1 MVESA
6 HRQEHEE
13 TQADAVERLGRRH
26 GPEARALIERAVS
39 VSGDAVRR
47 RDRPSAVEVASLL
60 DELGVDADT
69 LAAAL
74 LSTPEVAAALPDD
87 RLEAEFGATVATLA
101 RNARRLNVF
110 REHEDTHRDREPAER
125 LRRMI
130 LALGEDVRAVLIR
143 LAYRTCRLRRLGGEE
158 RDERRRVARE
168 TLDLYAPLAN
178 RLGVSQL
185 KWEMEDLAF
194 RYLEPRT
201 YKQIANGLHE
211 RRSDRERFV
220 AEFTRDLQAA
230 LEADGIANAEV
241 YGRPKHIYSI
251 WRKMQRKHVDLDELF
266 DVHAVRVLVDEVR
279 DCYAAL
285 GAVHSRWS
293 HIRREFDDYIANPK
307 GNGYQSLHTAVFGP
321 RGKPVEIQIRTRQMD
336 EHAERGVAAHWLY
349 KEGSSEGQRLQQSIS
364 ALRSLLDSGGGDDS
378 LHESFGRELFADRVF
393 VFTPRGDVMDLPQGA
408 TVLDFA
414 FNVHTDV
421 GHRCRGA
428 KVNGRIVPLT
438 HQLHNGDQVEVLTT
452 REPHPSRDWLNRD
465 LGYLNTSRAR
475 AKVRAWFNQQDHSQ
489 HVEEGRQLLERE
501 LKRLD
506 ARDLALEKLA
516 PELGFSRQA
525 DLFSALGRNELSSE
539 KIARAVQQL
548 SRPRPSDI
556 GPIQRES
563 REQPR
568 GDDAIRVRGVGNLLT
583 HTANCCKPLPGD
595 AVVGF
600 ITRGR
605 GITVHR
611 RDCHNILRLGE
622 HERDRLIEVEWGEE
636 EGTRCWNVDITVRAF
651 ERPDLLRDVT
661 NVLAEDG
668 INVIRAD
675 LDQHVEPPDARIE
688 MTVQIRDLAQL
699 NRSLQRVSQL
709 PNVLDA
715 VRRGTA

>member
-6 HRQEHEE
+6 HKQEPQE
-13 TQADAVERLGRRH
+13 TQAGVVERLGQRH
-26 GPEARALIERAVS
+26 GPEARALIERAV
-39 VSGDAVRR
+39 AVAWDVEPERR
-47 RDRPSAVEVASLL
+47 RPGAVEVASLL
-60 DELGVDADT
+60 DELGVDGET
-69 LAAAL
+69 LVAAL
-74 LSTPEVAAALPDD
+74 LSTPEVAAVLPDE
-87 RLEAEFGATVATLA
+87 RLEAEFGPTVATLA
-101 RNARRLNVF
+101 RNARRLNIF
-110 REHEDTHRDREPAER
+110 REHDETSHDREPAER

-143 LAYRTCRLRRLGGEE
+143 LAYRTCRLRQLGGEE
-158 RDERRRVARE
+158 RDVRRHVARE

-194 RYLEPRT
+194 RYLEPQA

-220 AEFTRDLQAA
+220 TEFTRELEAA
-230 LEADGIANAEV
+230 LATDGVENAEV
-241 YGRPKHIYSI
+241 FGRPKHIYSI
-251 WRKMQRKHVDLDELF
+251 WKKMQRKHVDLDELF

-285 GAVHSRWS
+285 GTVHSRWS
-293 HIRREFDDYIANPK
+293 HIRKEFDDYIANPK

-321 RGKPVEIQIRTRQMD
+321 RGKPVEIQIRTHQMN

-364 ALRSLLDSGGGDDS
+364 ALRSLLESGGDDS
-378 LHESFGRELFADRVF
+378 LQESFGRELFADRVF

-414 FNVHTDV
+414 YSVHTDV

-428 KVNGRIVPLT
+428 KINGRIVPLT

-452 REPHPSRDWLNRD
+452 REPNPSRDWLNRD

-501 LKRLD
+501 LRRLD
-506 ARDLALEKLA
+506 ARDLPLEKLTS
-516 PELGFSRQA
+516 ELGYPRQVDMFA
-525 DLFSALGRNELSSE
+525 ALGRNELSSE

-556 GPIQRES
+556 GPIHRTPAQEG
-563 REQPR
+563 EE
-568 GDDAIRVRGVGNLLT
+568 DAVRVQGVGNLLT
-583 HTANCCKPLPGD
+583 QTANCCKPLPGD
-595 AVVGF
+595 EVIGF
-600 ITRGR
+600 ITKGR

-611 RDCHNILRLGE
+611 RDCHNILRLSDS
-622 HERDRLIEVEWGEE
+622 ERGRLIEVEWGDSQ
-636 EGTRCWNVDITVRAF
+636 RARKWNVDITVRAF

-688 MTVQIRDLAQL
+688 LTVQIRDLAQL

-715 VRRGTA
+715 VRRGEKPA

>member
-1 MVESA
+1 MVESV
-6 HRQEHEE
+6 HERELQETGPEAA
-13 TQADAVERLGRRH
+13 QRLGRRH
-26 GPEARALIERAVS
+26 GPEVRARIERAL
-39 VSGDAVRR
+39 AVAGGVEPGPRY
-47 RDRPSAVEVASLL
+47 PGAVEVATLL
-60 DELGVDADT
+60 DELGVDGDT
-69 LAAAL
+69 LVAAL
-74 LSTPEVAAALPDD
+74 LSTPEIAAVLPDE
-87 RLEAEFGATVATLA
+87 RLEPEYGPTVATLA

-110 REHEDTHRDREPAER
+110 RERGEAAREREPAER

-143 LAYRTCRLRRLGGEE
+143 LAYRTCRLRRLGAEE
-158 RDERRRVARE
+158 RDERRRIARE

-194 RYLEPRT
+194 RYLDPQT
-201 YKQIANGLHE
+201 YKQIATRLQE
-211 RRSDRERFV
+211 RRSERERFV
-220 AEFTRDLQAA
+220 AEFTRELQAA
-230 LEADGIANAEV
+230 LETDGIENAQV
-241 YGRPKHIYSI
+241 HGRPKHIYSI

-307 GNGYQSLHTAVFGP
+307 SNGYQSLHTAVFGP
-321 RGKPVEIQIRTRQMD
+321 GGKPVEIQIRTRQMN

-349 KEGSSEGQRLQQSIS
+349 KEGSSEGARLQQSIN

-378 LHESFGRELFADRVF
+378 LQDSFGRELFADRVF
-393 VFTPRGDVMDLPQGA
+393 VFTPRGDVMDMPQGA
-408 TVLDFA
+408 TALDFA
-414 FNVHTDV
+414 FQVHTNV

-438 HQLHNGDQVEVLTT
+438 YQLQNGDQVEVLTT
-452 REPHPSRDWLNRD
+452 RDPNPSRDWLNRD

-506 ARDLALEKLA
+506 ARELPLEKLT
-516 PELGFSRQA
+516 PELGFARQA
-525 DLFSALGRNELSSE
+525 DLFAALGRNELSSE
-539 KIARAVQQL
+539 KIARAVQNL
-548 SRPRPSDI
+548 SRPKQSDI
-556 GPIQRES
+556 GPIQRRAE
-563 REQPR
+563 RVPR
-568 GDDAIRVRGVGNLLT
+568 GDEAIRVRGVGNLMT
-583 HTANCCKPLPGD
+583 QTANCCKPLPGD

-622 HERDRLIEVEWGEE
+622 RERDRLIEVELGGEE
-636 EGTRCWNVDITVRAF
+636 QLRRWNVDITVRAF

-675 LDQHVEPPDARIE
+675 LDQNVEPPDARIE

-699 NRSLQRVSQL
+699 NRALQRVSQL
-709 PNVLDA
+709 PNVHDA